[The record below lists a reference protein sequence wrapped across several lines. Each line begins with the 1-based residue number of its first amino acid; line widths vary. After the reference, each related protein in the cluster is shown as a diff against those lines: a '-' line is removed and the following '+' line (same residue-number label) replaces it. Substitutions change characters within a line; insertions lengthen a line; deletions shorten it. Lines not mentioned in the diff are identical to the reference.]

1 MTKNKKRLI
10 GGGFLIILWIVL
22 AAIIDD
28 QVFFPSFTRLIKRL
42 IEFFADGR
50 ILGAIGITCGRV
62 LLAMGLSV
70 AFASVLS
77 YLAYKFDLEDYFLP
91 IISLVRA
98 IPVVSMI
105 LIVLF
110 FTNKN
115 TLSVLVIFFVSFP
128 IIYENV
134 LNGLKSIPK
143 EKLEMAGIFD
153 LKGGKIFKY
162 IELPA
167 IIKSALFALT
177 ISFGLA
183 FKAGATSEV
192 IAGAAGGLGDL
203 LYMAKISFEMP
214 DLIAITFVIIACS
227 YIFEMLTKYLYKRQV
242 EKYD

>member
-10 GGGFLIILWIVL
+10 GGGFLIIFWIVL

-28 QVFFPSFTRLIKRL
+28 QVFFPSFASLIKRV

-50 ILGAIGITCGRV
+50 ILLAIGITCGRV

-70 AFASVLS
+70 AFASVIG
-77 YLAYKFDLEDYFLP
+77 YLAYKFDLEDYFAPL
-91 IISLVRA
+91 ISLVRA

-105 LIVLF
+105 LIALF

-128 IIYENV
+128 IVYENV

-143 EKLEMAGIFD
+143 EKLELAEIFD
-153 LKGGKIFKY
+153 LKAGKIFKY

-167 IIKSALFALT
+167 IINSILFALT
-177 ISFGLA
+177 IAFGLA
-183 FKAGATSEV
+183 FKAGATAEV

-203 LYMAKISFEMP
+203 LYMAKLSFEMA
-214 DLIAITFVIIACS
+214 DLLAVTFIIIILS
-227 YIFEMLTKYLYKRQV
+227 FIFESLTKYLYKIYG
-242 EKYD
+242 EKYA

>member
-42 IEFFADGR
+42 IDFFADGR
-50 ILGAIGITCGRV
+50 ILLAIGITCGRV
-62 LLAMGLSV
+62 LLAMALSV
-70 AFASVLS
+70 AFASLLS

-128 IIYENV
+128 IVYENV

-143 EKLEMAGIFD
+143 EKIELVEIFD
-153 LKGGKIFKY
+153 LKAGKIFKY

-167 IIKSALFALT
+167 IIRSILFGLT
-177 ISFGLA
+177 IAFGLA
-183 FKAGATSEV
+183 FKAGATAEV
-192 IAGAAGGLGDL
+192 LAGAAGGLGDL
-203 LYMAKISFEMP
+203 LYMAKLSFEMV
-214 DLIAITFVIIACS
+214 DLLAITFIIILLSFA
-227 YIFEMLTKYLYKRQV
+227 FEMLTKYLYKIFG

>member
-22 AAIIDD
+22 ASIIDD

-50 ILGAIGITCGRV
+50 ILLAIGITCGRV
-62 LLAMGLSV
+62 LLAMALSV
-70 AFASVLS
+70 AFASLLS

-128 IIYENV
+128 IVYENV

-143 EKLEMAGIFD
+143 EKMELAEIFD
-153 LKGGKIFKY
+153 LKAGKIFKY

-167 IIKSALFALT
+167 IIKSILFGLT
-177 ISFGLA
+177 ITFGLA
-183 FKAGATSEV
+183 FKAGATAEV
-192 IAGAAGGLGDL
+192 LAGAAGGLGDL
-203 LYMAKISFEMP
+203 LYMAKLSFEMV
-214 DLIAITFVIIACS
+214 DLLAITFIIIILSFA
-227 YIFEMLTKYLYKRQV
+227 FEMLTKYIYKKIG
-242 EKYD
+242 EKYA

>member
-28 QVFFPSFTRLIKRL
+28 QVFFPSFTSLIKRV
-42 IEFFADGR
+42 IEFFADGN
-50 ILGAIGITCGRV
+50 ILRAIGITCGRV
-62 LLAMGLSV
+62 LLAIALSI

-105 LIVLF
+105 LIALF

-128 IIYENV
+128 IVYENV

-143 EKLEMAGIFD
+143 EKFELAEIFD
-153 LKGGKIFKY
+153 LKAGKIFKY

-167 IIKSALFALT
+167 IINSILFALT
-177 ISFGLA
+177 IAFGLA
-183 FKAGATSEV
+183 FKAGATAEV

-203 LYMAKISFEMP
+203 LYMAKLSFEMV
-214 DLIAITFVIIACS
+214 DLLAVTFIIIILSFA
-227 YIFEMLTKYLYKRQV
+227 FESLTKYLYKIYG
-242 EKYD
+242 EKYA